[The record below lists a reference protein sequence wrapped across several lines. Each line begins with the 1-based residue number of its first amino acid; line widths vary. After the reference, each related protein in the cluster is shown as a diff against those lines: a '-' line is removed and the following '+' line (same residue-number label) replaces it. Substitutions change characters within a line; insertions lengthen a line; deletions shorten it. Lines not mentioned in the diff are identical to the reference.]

1 MAVEIETEAERLTA
15 TYRSLE
21 DTTEADALVTL
32 QEPVLQSVEPS
43 HSTGLRAGTL
53 ERLRRNRAKVY
64 GALAASSDSTPQ
76 YVKADA
82 SEDLIA

>member
-21 DTTEADALVTL
+21 DTTETDTLVGL
-32 QEPVLQSVEPS
+32 REPVLQSVDGS

-64 GALAASSDSTPQ
+64 GALAAKSDPTPQ

-82 SEDLIA
+82 REDLIA